1 MFRRRH
7 AEVSTGVS
15 IRASV
20 KRFLTR
26 LLSWALAEPLRQ
38 NQPLLLEAPVEPST
52 TEPIAKVSDPPPLE
66 SGPRLHT
73 ARPATSQTGTPLPE
87 IVTRVITEYRGHVL
101 ERIRKANDL
110 ASTSVVAVGNSLDRI
125 VTVAREQVQET
136 RSALDG
142 LSSTDRRGVTEL
154 IEEQSRLS
162 RTRFGAIRAAI
173 EEQGVLVRDATEASS
188 EIASVGAEVTK
199 VAFQAR
205 LLSLNAN
212 IEAARLGDQGAG
224 FQVIATEMQRLTEEI
239 DRANRKIG
247 AMASNLMTS
256 LPKINQHN
264 DELIRHSV
272 GFTEELAE
280 NSAAVGVA
288 TGKLRASVD
297 DLLGRGDQAANQVLS
312 GSNDAL
318 SNLQFQDPMAQNLL
332 IIDADLGRLAEHIQR
347 LIKDSGAELALVPE
361 DIELDLSAAEA
372 NLALNAGTVAAIDQ
386 GDLQQ
391 AGEVLLF

>member
-1 MFRRRH
+1 
-7 AEVSTGVS
+7 
-15 IRASV
+15 
-20 KRFLTR
+20 
-26 LLSWALAEPLRQ
+26 
-38 NQPLLLEAPVEPST
+38 LLEAPVEPVAI
-52 TEPIAKVSDPPPLE
+52 EPVAPASERPPRE
-66 SGPRLHT
+66 SGPRMHS
-73 ARPATSQTGTPLPE
+73 ARPVASQSGTPLHE
-87 IVTRVITEYRGHVL
+87 IVTQVITEYRGHVL

-110 ASTSVVAVGNSLDRI
+110 SSTSVVAVGTSLDRI
-125 VTVAREQVQET
+125 VTVARAQVQET
-136 RSALDG
+136 RAALDG
-142 LSSTDRRGVTEL
+142 LSGTERRGVTEL

-162 RTRFGAIRAAI
+162 RSRFGAIRAAI
-173 EEQGVLVRDATEASS
+173 EEQGVLVRDATQASS
-188 EIASVGAEVTK
+188 QIASVGAEVTK

-247 AMASNLMTS
+247 AMASNLMVA
-256 LPKINQHN
+256 LPKINQQN
-264 DELIRHSV
+264 DELIRHSA
-272 GFTEELAE
+272 GFTEELSE
-280 NSAAVGVA
+280 NSAAVGAA

-347 LIKDSGAELALVPE
+347 LLKDSGAESALVP
-361 DIELDLSAAEA
+361 DDTELDLSAAEA

-386 GDLQQ
+386 GDLHQ

>member
-1 MFRRRH
+1 M
-7 AEVSTGVS
+7 
-15 IRASV
+15 
-20 KRFLTR
+20 KQFLAR
-26 LLSWALAEPLRQ
+26 LLAWSLAESPRP
-38 NQPLLLEAPVEPST
+38 NQPPLLEAPAEPAAA
-52 TEPIAKVSDPPPLE
+52 EPVAPGSERPPLE
-66 SGPRLHT
+66 SGPRLHS
-73 ARPATSQTGTPLPE
+73 ARPVAPQTGTPLPDM
-87 IVTRVITEYRGHVL
+87 VTRVITEYRGHVL

-110 ASTSVVAVGNSLDRI
+110 TSTSVVAVGNSLERI
-125 VTVAREQVQET
+125 VNVARSQVEET
-136 RSALDG
+136 RATLDG
-142 LSSTDRRGVTEL
+142 LSGADRRGVTEL

-162 RTRFGAIRAAI
+162 RARFGAIRTAI
-173 EEQGVLVRDATEASS
+173 EEQGVLVRDATQASS

-247 AMASNLMTS
+247 AMASSLMTS

-272 GFTEELAE
+272 GFTEELSE
-280 NSAAVGVA
+280 NSAAVGAA
-288 TGKLRASVD
+288 TGKLRASVNE
-297 DLLGRGDQAANQVLS
+297 LLGRGDQAANQVLS

-332 IIDADLGRLAEHIQR
+332 IIDADLGRLAEHVQR
-347 LIKDSGAELALVPE
+347 LLKDSGAEAALVPE
-361 DIELDLSAAEA
+361 DVDLDLSAAEA

-386 GDLQQ
+386 GDLHQ

>member
-1 MFRRRH
+1 M
-7 AEVSTGVS
+7 
-15 IRASV
+15 
-20 KRFLTR
+20 
-26 LLSWALAEPLRQ
+26 
-38 NQPLLLEAPVEPST
+38 
-52 TEPIAKVSDPPPLE
+52 
-66 SGPRLHT
+66 
-73 ARPATSQTGTPLPE
+73 
-87 IVTRVITEYRGHVL
+87 RVISEYRGHVL

-110 ASTSVVAVGNSLDRI
+110 SSTSVVAVGNSLDRI
-125 VTVAREQVQET
+125 VTVARAQVQET
-136 RSALDG
+136 RATLDG

-154 IEEQSRLS
+154 IEEQARLS
-162 RTRFGAIRAAI
+162 RSRFGAIRAAI
-173 EEQGVLVRDATEASS
+173 EEQGVLVRDATQASS
-188 EIASVGAEVTK
+188 AIASVGAEVTK

-212 IEAARLGDQGAG
+212 IEAARLGEQGAG

-247 AMASNLMTS
+247 AMASNLMAS

-264 DELIRHSV
+264 NELIRHSA

-280 NSAAVGVA
+280 NSAAVGAA

-347 LIKDSGAELALVPE
+347 LLKDSGVESALVP
-361 DIELDLSAAEA
+361 DDTELDLSAAEA

-386 GDLQQ
+386 GDLHQ